1 MSISTTATKDTYAG
15 NASLSTPYPVTFK
28 YLSSDHVTVYA
39 DGVDITNTCTFT
51 DGTTGT
57 GEFTTAAYAPTTT
70 ITVVLDVPLDQPV
83 VLQETGSLP
92 AKTIEVEG
100 FDRLNM
106 QVRRVWRK
114 LQDVLTFN
122 TDEAGASTGTA
133 DNLLGFDGS
142 GDIAEIPNTTFAQT
156 ANDLSDLN
164 DAATARTNINV
175 DVAGTD
181 NSTDVTVTGAGTY
194 VTLAAG
200 QILTVDEI
208 EATELLSTGA
218 TVGQVLQSDGDTTCS
233 FIDLIGG
240 GNAQTANPLS
250 QFAATTSA
258 QLAGIISDETGTGS
272 LVFATSPSLVT
283 PDLGTPSALNLAN
296 ATGTPSA
303 LNLANATGTPSAIN
317 LTNATNT
324 PLPASDSITYE
335 MVQDVTAANKILGSV
350 AGGTVSEITCTSAG
364 RALIDDA
371 DASAQRTTLGVAIGS
386 DVQAYSSALDDLI
399 SSTSSSVTGTANF
412 NNTTDQN
419 ITLTGIGN
427 LGGTIEVGDVIQVT
441 GSTANNKL
449 FTVSSRTDADN
460 IIVNEFHTTTASA
473 LEGNKRLATE
483 NSGTQTISLYCKAKY
498 ASAGLGCGW
507 VVWADDTTSINGE
520 IRDHDVDYTNT
531 TGRDMVF
538 AIYKNTRAS
547 SAILIDGV
555 DVGTINM
562 SVDGDQCVVTFT
574 VPDGSTYK
582 LDGANTHDS
591 WSELR

>member
-1 MSISTTATKDTYAG
+1 
-15 NASLSTPYPVTFK
+15 
-28 YLSSDHVTVYA
+28 
-39 DGVDITNTCTFT
+39 
-51 DGTTGT
+51 
-57 GEFTTAAYAPTTT
+57 
-70 ITVVLDVPLDQPV
+70 
-83 VLQETGSLP
+83 
-92 AKTIEVEG
+92 
-100 FDRLNM
+100 
-106 QVRRVWRK
+106 
-114 LQDVLTFN
+114 
-122 TDEAGASTGTA
+122 
-133 DNLLGFDGS
+133 
-142 GDIAEIPNTTFAQT
+142 
-156 ANDLSDLN
+156 
-164 DAATARTNINV
+164 
-175 DVAGTD
+175 
-181 NSTDVTVTGAGTY
+181 
-194 VTLAAG
+194 
-200 QILTVDEI
+200 VDEI